1 MLTIEDN
8 SLDLEHKYNV
18 VLRNLSCMI
27 DTYDKLGMNDMV
39 QKLTKV
45 QKDIVGIFVDIF

>member
-1 MLTIEDN
+1 MLTIEEN
-8 SLDLEHKYNV
+8 SIDLEHKYNV

-27 DTYDKLGMNDMV
+27 DTLDKLNMNDIV

-45 QKDIVGIFVDIF
+45 QKEIVEIFVDTF